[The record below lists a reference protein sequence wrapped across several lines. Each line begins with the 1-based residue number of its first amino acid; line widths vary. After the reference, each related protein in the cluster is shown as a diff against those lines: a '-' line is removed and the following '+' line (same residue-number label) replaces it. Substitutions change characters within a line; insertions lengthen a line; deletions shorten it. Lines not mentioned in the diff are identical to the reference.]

1 MRSLSSTVVV
11 SALAALSA
19 LGCQDSYGDPGGPA
33 EPLVVPGATFNAGT
47 MPNDGLEKMP
57 LTTSNTSLGE
67 AGGPER
73 TLSGRASLQAW
84 GVAVQLKDA
93 GSGYWVLP
101 VGLPD
106 LVDPGIDWALKFRF
120 TREAPLGDL
129 KVLVA
134 ETNKKGK
141 FSIPSEIPFKVKSLQ
156 PNGKK
161 VISLVWHNHA
171 DLDLQV
177 QSPDGKLTS
186 SKTPN
191 TGIVP
196 DDHKI
201 PKEGLP
207 GSGTL
212 NRDSNARCAFDGIM
226 QEDVVFND
234 EPTPGDYYVWV
245 DLFDGCG
252 EPATTF
258 DLQLW
263 EDDDTTDDVPAVMT
277 FNQVGQLLDIN
288 ADNGTGAG
296 LFLHQFKF

>member
-1 MRSLSSTVVV
+1 
-11 SALAALSA
+11 
-19 LGCQDSYGDPGGPA
+19 
-33 EPLVVPGATFNAGT
+33 

-84 GVAVQLKDA
+84 GVAVQLQGA

-129 KVLVA
+129 TMLVA
-134 ETNKKGK
+134 ETDKHGK

-156 PNGKK
+156 PEGHK
-161 VISLVWHNHA
+161 VISLVWHNRA
-171 DLDLQV
+171 DLDLQL
-177 QSPDGKLTS
+177 QGPDGKITS
-186 SKTPN
+186 SKSPN
-191 TGIVP
+191 TGVVP

-226 QEDVVFND
+226 QEDVVFKD
-234 EPTPGDYYVWV
+234 EPTPGDYYVWA
-245 DLFDGCG
+245 DLYDGCG

-263 EDDDTTDDVPAVMT
+263 EDGVMT
-277 FNQVGQLLDIN
+277 ESQPGQLLDIN